1 MGKDHGAAMKKYL
14 SKKIMYLSLTLV
26 LFSGLP
32 FDIVANNNGAYP
44 GSFSRMGF
52 GARGMAMGN
61 AVNAVTLG
69 AMGSYYNP
77 ATIAFTDVPTFDA
90 SMGLLSLDRSLNFL
104 HFTTHI
110 PPSAGFSVSVINAG
124 VSDIDG
130 RNRDGVHTGYLST
143 SENLFSFGFG
153 LQFSDRFAGGIAFK
167 LFYFNLYDDMSSTT
181 VGLDLG
187 VIYKVDNRITLS
199 ANIKDINSKYKWDST
214 PLYEQQ
220 GRSTTDDFPL
230 LYQIG
235 GSYLSEDKTLLVS
248 IQGEYS
254 DAYNFIL
261 RAGVEA
267 YMTENIIL
275 RGGIEDLTNDELNK
289 PSLGIGIRY
298 PVRDWLPSFNYTLVF
313 EPNAPSNFH
322 VLSVGIEF

>member
-1 MGKDHGAAMKKYL
+1 MKRLFVL
-14 SKKIMYLSLTLV
+14 SILLLSVSFAELT
-26 LFSGLP
+26 
-32 FDIVANNNGAYP
+32 ANNNGAYA
-44 GSFSRMGF
+44 GAFSRMGF

-61 AVNAVTLG
+61 AVNAVTFG
-69 AMGSYYNP
+69 AIGSYYNP
-77 ATIAFTDVPTFDA
+77 ATIAFARTPTIDA

-130 RNRDGVHTGYLST
+130 RNRDGRHTEYFST
-143 SENLFSFGFG
+143 SENLFAFAFGI
-153 LQFSDRFAGGIAFK
+153 QFTERFAAGVAFK
-167 LFYFNLYDDMSSTT
+167 LLYYNLFEEMSSTT
-181 VGLDLG
+181 IGLDLG
-187 VIYKVDNRITLS
+187 VLYKLDQQITLA
-199 ANIKDINSKYKWDST
+199 ANIKDINSQYKWDST
-214 PLYEQQ
+214 TLYEQQ
-220 GRSTTDDFPL
+220 GRTTTEKFPL

-235 GSYLSEDKTLLVS
+235 GSYLSQDKTLLISV
-248 IQGEYS
+248 QAEYS
-254 DAYNFIL
+254 EAYDLIF

-275 RGGIEDLTNDELNK
+275 RGGMDNLTGDEMSK
-289 PSLGIGIRY
+289 PSLGIGVQY